1 MKRPPKAAV
10 SQAKTQDQSPRPPF
24 RPAGRSTGLQPT
36 KVGFYFLGLALL
48 IGVAAINTG
57 NNGLF
62 LVTALMLA
70 SLAGAHLLGS
80 LNVRGLA
87 FSASQHGEVFAGRP
101 FHLGLRLSSRGHFLP
116 RQQLA
121 VRLDAPGL
129 EGARKRP
136 RSPAAF
142 LARLAPG
149 EEQDLRLEAIARR
162 RGRYRLREV
171 RVSSL
176 FPVGFF
182 DKGRRFAV
190 DLEWLVFPEIF
201 PRGEH
206 RPAVLSGQ
214 GAEPAARPGQGY
226 ELLGLR
232 PYHPGDDP
240 RGIHWKQSARQGQL
254 ISQQRQHE
262 ELRRLEIVFD
272 NAVGELDEAGRQ
284 SFERLVSEAAT
295 AALDFLDQ
303 GSEVALRTRDVR
315 LPFGTGLRHRL
326 RLLEI
331 LALVESRPLQK
342 TPLGQDEEKGAAG
355 VSRLQLGLAPGVP
368 ETAGVAAQGAAA

>member
-1 MKRPPKAAV
+1 MKKTAASLRSAAPK
-10 SQAKTQDQSPRPPF
+10 S
-24 RPAGRSTGLQPT
+24 GRATGLQPT

-48 IGVAAINTG
+48 IGVAAVNTG

-70 SLAGAHLLGS
+70 SLIGAHLLG
-80 LNVRGLA
+80 LFNVRGLA

-101 FHLGLRLSSRGHFLP
+101 FHLGLRLTHRGRYLARH
-116 RQQLA
+116 QLA
-121 VRLDAPGL
+121 VRLEAPGL
-129 EGARKRP
+129 DGARRRP

-142 LARLAPG
+142 VARLEPG
-149 EEQDLRLEAIARR
+149 EEQELRLEAIARR

-182 DKGRRFAV
+182 DKGRRFAAE
-190 DLEWLVFPEIF
+190 LEWLVFPEIF

-206 RPAVLSGQ
+206 RPAVLSGH
-214 GAEPAARPGQGY
+214 GAEPAPRPGQGF

-232 PYHPGDDP
+232 PYHSGDDP
-240 RGIHWKQSARQGQL
+240 RSIHWKQSARQGQL

-262 ELRRLEIVFD
+262 ELRRLQIVFD
-272 NAVGELDEAGRQ
+272 NATGELDEAGGK

-303 GSEVALRTRDVR
+303 GCEVALLTRDES

-331 LALVESRPLQK
+331 LALVESRPLPK
-342 TPLGQDEEKGAAG
+342 TPLGEGDAALPAGAGAA
-355 VSRLQLGLAPGVP
+355 RLQLGLGLAPP
-368 ETAGVAAQGAAA
+368 ARGAAA